1 MNWRG
6 WQGSMAWVGL
16 NCALPW
22 QTINHEKIRLS
33 WLVGPLSVLLLGI
46 ALWRHGNQVL
56 ELAPDQEGWALLLFG
71 LGATV
76 AAQWLNA
83 IAWWALLQWL
93 RVPLPLP
100 QVLLLFIRTNVYKY
114 LPGGIWHQLGRLRWL
129 RSQAVSGRRALLAVL
144 LDPLLMMIAAL
155 CLVPWVDCSGD
166 LVCLH
171 PLHCCYCGPAG

>member
-1 MNWRG
+1 MK
-6 WQGSMAWVGL
+6 
-16 NCALPW
+16 
-22 QTINHEKIRLS
+22 KIRLS

-56 ELAPDQEGWALLLFG
+56 ELAPDQEGWTLLLFG

-100 QVLLLFIRTNVYKY
+100 QVLLLFVRTNVYKY

-155 CLVPWVDCSGD
+155 CLVPLGGLQWGLGLMMMELQGIIKEVQCI
-166 LVCLH
+166 
-171 PLHCCYCGPAG
+171 